1 MMAQTAGPMPY
12 AVMDSNRYH
21 SDSLNTWLLI
31 AAIVHAI
38 ILMGVSFST
47 PEPEKVS
54 KAIEIT
60 IVNSATRKAP
70 DDAKYLAQENQ
81 IGAGLEKQKPKPNQ
95 QKIPN
100 VGKNEQRKGETP
112 KPKKKKAASH
122 RVITQKKKAIKKV
135 AKTKKVAPKKETKP
149 AELSVEALEKQIAQL
164 GERVRYLKQNSEKT
178 NIKFVNSIS
187 AHKYVAAQY
196 VRDWERKVERIG
208 NLNYPAAAR
217 KENLSGTLSLDVGI
231 KSNGSIYNIR
241 VARSSGSKV
250 LDNAAKRIVRM
261 SAPFA
266 PLPKQILNQLD
277 VLVIRRV
284 WSFTDESR
292 LNL

>member
-1 MMAQTAGPMPY
+1 MAQTAIPMPY
-12 AVMDSNRYH
+12 ASMDSNRIH
-21 SDSLNTWLLI
+21 SDSLTTWLFI

-38 ILMGVSFST
+38 ILMGVNFAP
-47 PEPEKVS
+47 PEPDKVS

-81 IGAGLEKQKPKPNQ
+81 IGAGLEKQKPKPSQ

-100 VGKNEQRKGETP
+100 IGKNEEKKGETK
-112 KPKKKKAASH
+112 KPKKKKAVAH
-122 RVITQKKKAIKKV
+122 RVITQKKKSIKKV
-135 AKTKKVAPKKETKP
+135 SKTKKVAPKKETKP
-149 AELSVEALEKQIAQL
+149 AELSVEVLEKQIAQL
-164 GERVRYLKQNSEKT
+164 GERVRYLKQNAEKT
-178 NIKFVNSIS
+178 KIKFVNSIS

-208 NLNYPAAAR
+208 NLNYPEAAR
-217 KENLSGTLSLDVGI
+217 KKNLSGTLSLDVGI

-250 LDNAAKRIVRM
+250 LDDAAKRIVRM

-277 VLVIRRV
+277 ILVIRRV